1 MGYWRG
7 CDPSRNAEVVWP
19 EGDRRKTWTVLTM
32 SCSEVPSAWCRD
44 GTNVFCRPSCQ
55 YFSCLKILVA
65 DDLVR
70 EITFLVG
77 FSFSVGLDFLA
88 GH

>member
-1 MGYWRG
+1 MTLPGMLKLFGQR
-7 CDPSRNAEVVWP
+7 ET
-19 EGDRRKTWTVLTM
+19 RRKTWTVSTM
-32 SCSEVPSAWCRD
+32 SSSEVPSAWCRD

-70 EITFLVG
+70 EMTFLVG